1 MQLFKLQPIFCLH
14 LGICKQQNRKDKV
27 QWCINALNKKIKQ
40 QNKNIKVPWCIDALN
55 IFATTKQKQQGSTM
69 HQCD

>member
-14 LGICKQQNRKDKV
+14 IGFCKQQNRKDKV
-27 QWCINALNKKIKQ
+27 Q
-40 QNKNIKVPWCIDALN
+40 WCIDALN
-55 IFATTKQKQQGSTM
+55 IFATTKQKQQDLTM